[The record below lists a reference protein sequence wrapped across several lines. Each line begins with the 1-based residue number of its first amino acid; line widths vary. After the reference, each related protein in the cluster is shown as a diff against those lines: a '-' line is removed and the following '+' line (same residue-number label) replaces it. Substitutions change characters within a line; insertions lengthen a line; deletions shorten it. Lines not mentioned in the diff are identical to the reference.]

1 MSAKALQCILKY
13 NETLFAQK
21 NLLVVFNQFKG
32 TDYCSET
39 EEFPYL
45 EESYEKKIWSRI
57 VHLKAMSEQKDVLL
71 KIGLEGLV
79 FSVCDKLLWNISVG
93 NDVWTEV
100 PKNYV
105 KHWLRNELR
114 DERSVFREA
123 YCNVCKNTEIGD
135 CCVAYLRLKCICEHK
150 SLFLDRKKRDLYIQ
164 LNLLCENVLFYL
176 FYQVVFNA
184 CNSLLSFIK
193 SKKKTVSSNLDGTNL
208 DKLKDLSESICC
220 DPVFGTDIVV
230 EYKCADLKVD
240 EEDKDPLWPLKI
252 FKKLSSVIG
261 MFTEPLFDDS
271 LLEELLERVKEKECC
286 IKNIPETHN
295 KFRDLFKY
303 EIIKSIQHDASTDA
317 FSRTDPVFDESIL
330 TVETLSYIE
339 ELLTSPDKTLVQ
351 KIKSIKES
359 CDRKSVFKSKRL
371 ILKKSNKKNRKSNL
385 KSKRKS
391 KHKSNL
397 KSKRKSARKL

>member
-1 MSAKALQCILKY
+1 MSAKALPCILKY
-13 NETLFAQK
+13 NETLFTQK

-45 EESYEKKIWSRI
+45 EESYEKKNWSRI

-93 NDVWTEV
+93 NEVWTEV
-100 PKNYV
+100 PKNYE
-105 KHWLRNELR
+105 KNWLRNELR
-114 DERSVFREA
+114 YERTVFREA

-150 SLFLDRKKRDLYIQ
+150 SLFLDRKKSDLYIQ

-193 SKKKTVSSNLDGTNL
+193 SKKKTVPNLDGTNL

-240 EEDKDPLWPLKI
+240 EEDKEPLWPLKI
-252 FKKLSSVIG
+252 FKKLSSVIS
-261 MFTEPLFDDS
+261 MFTEPLFNDS
-271 LLEELLERVKEKECC
+271 VLEELLDRVKEKQCY

-303 EIIKSIQHDASTDA
+303 EIIKSIQYDASTDA

-330 TVETLSYIE
+330 TCETLSYIE

-359 CDRKSVFKSKRL
+359 CDRKSAFKSKRL
-371 ILKKSNKKNRKSNL
+371 ILKKSNKKTR

-391 KHKSNL
+391 KRKSN
-397 KSKRKSARKL
+397 RKLARKL